1 MNKKKQKHKI
11 ICDEC
16 KKEFFLKSVKIK
28 ESIVK
33 VNNVPINLVYF
44 MCPKCKKVYPISIQ
58 DKRYFELL
66 NDLENVK
73 HKIKKNNGTE
83 DLQKA
88 KVLNEMVFKKL
99 NRLKKHEEKVKKKF
113 SGTFICE
120 EGIIKYLP

>member
-1 MNKKKQKHKI
+1 MIKKKHKI

-44 MCPKCKKVYPISIQ
+44 MCPKCKKIYLISIQ

-66 NDLENVK
+66 DDLENTK
-73 HKIKKNNGTE
+73 RKIKKNNGTG

-88 KVLNEMVFKKL
+88 EILNEMVFRKL
-99 NRLKKHEEKVKKKF
+99 NRLKSHEEKLKKKVN
-113 SGTFICE
+113 GTFVCE

>member
-1 MNKKKQKHKI
+1 MIKKKHKI

-44 MCPKCKKVYPISIQ
+44 MCPKCKKIYLISIQ

-66 NDLENVK
+66 DDLENTK
-73 HKIKKNNGTE
+73 RKIKKNNGTG

-88 KVLNEMVFKKL
+88 EILNEMVFRKL
-99 NRLKKHEEKVKKKF
+99 NRLKSHEEKLKKKVD
-113 SGTFICE
+113 GTFICE

>member
-1 MNKKKQKHKI
+1 MIKKKHKI

-44 MCPKCKKVYPISIQ
+44 MCPKCKKIYLISIQ

-66 NDLENVK
+66 DDLENTK
-73 HKIKKNNGTE
+73 RKKKKNNGTG

-88 KVLNEMVFKKL
+88 EILNEMVFRKL
-99 NRLKKHEEKVKKKF
+99 NRLKSHEEKLKKKVD
-113 SGTFICE
+113 GTFICE